1 MDLELTGNKLI
12 TGTESDSKLI
22 HMLKLTKRNFIISM
36 KNTLKK
42 TVKKLD
48 TTYVMMKNYRICKA
62 FLKTCG
68 NSKRNF

>member
-48 TTYVMMKNYRICKA
+48 TTYVMMKNYRI
-62 FLKTCG
+62 
-68 NSKRNF
+68 